1 MTTINCALNC
11 QYQKDG
17 KCILDDVEEA
27 GAVNESCAYYS
38 PSEDK
43 EKTAK

>member
-11 QYQKDG
+11 EHQRDG
-17 KCILDDVEEA
+17 KCMLDAADKP

-38 PSEDK
+38 PHKNK